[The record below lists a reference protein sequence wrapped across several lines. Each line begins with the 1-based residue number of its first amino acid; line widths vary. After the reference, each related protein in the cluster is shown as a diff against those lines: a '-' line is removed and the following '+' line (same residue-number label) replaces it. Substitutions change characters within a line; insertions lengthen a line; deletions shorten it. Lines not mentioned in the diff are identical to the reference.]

1 MEIRALSQPV
11 AGLDFMYTV
20 SGGSGLTTISVYI
33 NEQLARR
40 SDCPDPPCHEI
51 LLIPSFASGVMVVS
65 AIDST
70 GAEVRRTFSIRTET
84 SGSAMSYSA
93 MS

>member
-1 MEIRALSQPV
+1 
-11 AGLDFMYTV
+11 MYTV

-33 NEQLARR
+33 NEQLAHR
-40 SDCPDPPCHEI
+40 SDCPDPPCHEV
-51 LLIPSFASGVMVVS
+51 LFIPPFATGLMVVA

-70 GAEVRRTFSIRTET
+70 GTEVQRTFSIRSET